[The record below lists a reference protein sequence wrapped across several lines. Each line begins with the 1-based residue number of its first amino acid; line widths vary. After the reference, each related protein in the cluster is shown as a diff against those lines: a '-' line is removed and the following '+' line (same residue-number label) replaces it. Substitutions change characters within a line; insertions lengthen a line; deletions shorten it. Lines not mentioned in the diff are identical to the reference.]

1 MQGGCGSEGLLV
13 GVLPLNDCPGS
24 AWRGSSHTVLYE
36 CVHGWT
42 RGLSEVLW
50 AWYRKKAP
58 YKCGSFF
65 FSIIQCHYQ
74 KLMHRKISWIS
85 FILLYF
91 LVLNSNNVKIITSS
105 VIRNIAQFFWYVCR
119 ETIQLV
125 EEKQQRLAQFVA
137 VSQEKC
143 ISNRAFILILKHN
156 RKLVAGLLFLI

>member
-42 RGLSEVLW
+42 RRLGKVLW
-50 AWYRKKAP
+50 AWYRKKA
-58 YKCGSFF
+58 CAVHFF
-65 FSIIQCHYQ
+65 F
-74 KLMHRKISWIS
+74 LWIS

-105 VIRNIAQFFWYVCR
+105 VIRNIAKFFWYVCR

-137 VSQEKC
+137 VSQERC

-156 RKLVAGLLFLI
+156 RKFVAGLLFLI